1 MVEYRNQISPEA
13 ADQSNTTHTS
23 KVDTINSLAQLYG
36 LGDMRVRRPQQ
47 SQGPQTI
54 EQEYQSY
61 VNGDLWDEGIEVL
74 KFWEVHCTNHISFNC
89 NNSPCF

>member
-1 MVEYRNQISPEA
+1 MVEYQRQTSPEA
-13 ADQSNTTHTS
+13 AKQSNTTRTS

-36 LGDMRVRRPQQ
+36 LGDMYVKHPQQ

-61 VNGDLWDEGIEVL
+61 VNGDLWDEGVDVL
-74 KFWEVHCTNHISFNC
+74 KFWEVHRTIYSFNC
-89 NNSPCF
+89 STNVLCF